1 MSETTDRDRETRKLR
16 EEYPSGLMALMKN
29 ESIAYILDALLDA
42 QPHREFNQS
51 ELAREAGVSRQTVN
65 RHLDLLVGLG
75 VMEAVANTSPTR
87 FRFDPESD
95 VSTALIKLE
104 RAINTAG
111 PLTGEAAPG

>member
-1 MSETTDRDRETRKLR
+1 MSETTDRNREKRELR
-16 EEYPSGLMALMKN
+16 EVYPSGLMALMKN

-42 QPHREFNQS
+42 PPHREFNQS

-75 VMEAVANTSPTR
+75 VMDEVADTSPTR
-87 FRFDPESD
+87 YRFDAESE

-104 RAINTAG
+104 QAINTAG
-111 PLTGEAAPG
+111 PIPEEVVSG

>member
-16 EEYPSGLMALMKN
+16 ETHPSGLMVVMKN

-42 QPHREFNQS
+42 PPHREFNQS

-65 RHLDLLVGLG
+65 RHLSLLVGLG
-75 VMEAVANTSPTR
+75 IIEEVVETRPTR
-87 FRFDPESD
+87 YRFDPESE

-104 RAINTAG
+104 RAINAAG
-111 PLTGEAAPG
+111 PISMEY

>member
-1 MSETTDRDRETRKLR
+1 MAETTDRKRETREFR

-42 QPHREFNQS
+42 PPHREFNQS
-51 ELAREAGVSRQTVN
+51 ELARAAGVSRQTVN

-75 VMEAVANTSPTR
+75 VMEEVADTSPTR
-87 FRFDPESD
+87 YRFDPESD
-95 VSTALIKLE
+95 VSMALIKLE

-111 PLTGEAAPG
+111 PVDEEAVRG